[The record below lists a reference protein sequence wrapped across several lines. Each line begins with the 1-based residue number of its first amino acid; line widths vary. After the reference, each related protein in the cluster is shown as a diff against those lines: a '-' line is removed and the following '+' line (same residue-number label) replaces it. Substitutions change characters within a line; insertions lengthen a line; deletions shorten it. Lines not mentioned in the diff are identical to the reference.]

1 MNLSGPS
8 SYLAFIHC
16 YSTNDIGFPAISSRS
31 WVFVKLS
38 LNKRIFQNVLPIILE
53 GNRPIVQAAILL
65 PLQNFQMNHSTD
77 VLWNIKSVMNNV
89 RYIVYTAYYLF
100 AVYAICIDVFTL
112 SFNIVLNNQFCKQL
126 SSIICNDLRQ
136 IDNPFF
142 RQFQTTYKMLTIN
155 NSASFLLDFT
165 KMVKMA

>member
-1 MNLSGPS
+1 
-8 SYLAFIHC
+8 
-16 YSTNDIGFPAISSRS
+16 
-31 WVFVKLS
+31 
-38 LNKRIFQNVLPIILE
+38 
-53 GNRPIVQAAILL
+53 
-65 PLQNFQMNHSTD
+65 
-77 VLWNIKSVMNNV
+77 MNNV

-142 RQFQTTYKMLTIN
+142 RQFQTTYKMLTLN
-155 NSASFLLDFT
+155 NSASFLKSIRFYKNGQNGLNDT
-165 KMVKMA
+165 